1 MNKLIP
7 YVFILTNLSIFAC
20 WAQNENITNEPM
32 SSRMVPNYNMMSTF
46 SAPPPIPKFSFPNP
60 YGMRYMPGKPIDPI
74 LLAPHVMN
82 GIVPMALSFSV
93 GYFLLR
99 LLTLGLFFA
108 EKELLLAFPYG
119 HYRIDDKNSMAM
131 DNMANIWRRTD
142 LTTSSSYPSKTG
154 PLLLHLYNKAMD
166 KYNYPYDEQQQQQQ
180 QQQQIGKQHE

>member
-108 EKELLLAFPYG
+108 EKAFPYG